1 MIKEKMKEKEDNER
15 DREGSKLLLKK
26 GKLAKSKSK
35 SKSSTKV
42 SLKEFVNQVDQLS
55 TDDMPNVLPRRSTR
69 IRGPPKSLS
78 LGDFVGPWQG
88 PSNVNK
94 RGLRDVDSE
103 DSSIEC
109 DCDLGT
115 AQFRWTVEMQASPE
129 QSPKQHQTPN
139 AWNTPTRVLTD
150 VEQWPKLTT
159 VSPLVANE
167 MMLSNK
173 FGSLSVDQ
181 RKEVMGSKQRE
192 SDKPVR
198 ACRNEDSVDL
208 HIEDGSE
215 GLDTLAISG
224 KSLQVGSSLI
234 KEEINQLSLFF
245 FGWSSLFS
253 DESRKLLDQTAAAV
267 ALPRP
272 LDFSGIED
280 VSQIVKSSVSGE
292 LASISELCAVKRTL
306 RSARELFEK
315 LEELALHDDDSSER
329 RKSIELCVG
338 MCPTLSGVVP
348 SVLVIRYLPLLDILR
363 SCNFLSELE
372 QKIGYCIDCNFS
384 IILDRASEDLE
395 IIRSERKR
403 NTENLDSLLKKVSA
417 RIFQGGGI
425 DRPLITKRRSRMCV
439 GIRASH
445 RSLLPDGIVL
455 KISSSGATY
464 FMEPK
469 EAVEL
474 NNLEV
479 RLSNSEKVEEQAILS
494 LFTSAIAESNIEIKY
509 LLDRILELDLAL
521 ARAAHGQWMHGVC
534 PNLTTDGFES
544 YETDSSLLIDIEA
557 IQHPLLLET
566 FLKNSPDLIAS
577 KSGSSDPLNR
587 GNGAMKSE
595 AFSDSCDFPVPI
607 DIKVGCST
615 KVVVISGPNTG
626 GKTAS
631 MKTLGLASVMSKAGM
646 YLPAKRQ
653 PRLPWFDLILADIG
667 DHQSLEQNLST
678 FSGHI
683 SQLCKMLEVASKE
696 SLVLIDEIGSGT
708 DPSEGVALS
717 ASILQYLKDRV
728 NLAVVTTHYADLT
741 RLKERDTRFENAAME
756 FSLETLQPT
765 YQILWGSRG
774 DSNALSIAKSIGF
787 DDKIIER
794 AQVWVD
800 KLMPEKQKTRQSLL
814 YQSLMEEKNRLE
826 TQARGAA
833 SLGSDI
839 MNLYREIRDEV
850 EDLDRREAVLMA
862 NETRKVKRELKAAKS
877 QIESVIQEFESQL
890 RTTSADQFSSLI
902 KKSESA
908 IASIVEAHCPSDDFS
923 VRETA
928 DNSYTPQIGE
938 QVHVEGLGN
947 KLATVVQALDDD
959 NTVLVQYGKIRI
971 RVNKSN
977 IKALRNKNAIAA
989 KSSVQNMKRQG
1000 QPRKNARN
1008 LSEFS
1013 NDKEVSYGPV
1023 VQTSKNTVDLREN
1036 GLVLVFPWTAHPL
1049 SRPQRVNKRENWCG
1063 GTGNSTKR
1071 PGVCSVELS
1080 DAVVILLAL
1089 LQRMYKDA
1097 RAEISVLRAENKEL
1111 KRKATVMF
1119 RFGGPPYAA
1128 VEEQAG
1134 GNLLGGRGSTE
1145 AAPSRTAQDGGKK
1158 KRPAE

>member
-1 MIKEKMKEKEDNER
+1 MELCNTFIATVNTPPPNRCRTLTRRPTISISATTPDSTHHRLRLAETLQNETL
-15 DREGSKLLLKK
+15 ETLEWP
-26 GKLAKSKSK
+26 
-35 SKSSTKV
+35 
-42 SLKEFVNQVDQLS
+42 SLCNQVSAFTS
-55 TDDMPNVLPRRSTR
+55 TAMGLAAAQTARLP
-69 IRGPPKSLS
+69 IG
-78 LGDFVGPWQG
+78 
-88 PSNVNK
+88 
-94 RGLRDVDSE
+94 
-103 DSSIEC
+103 
-109 DCDLGT
+109 
-115 AQFRWTVEMQASPE
+115 WTP
-129 QSPKQHQTPN
+129 
-139 AWNTPTRVLTD
+139 
-150 VEQWPKLTT
+150 
-159 VSPLVANE
+159 
-167 MMLSNK
+167 
-173 FGSLSVDQ
+173 
-181 RKEVMGSKQRE
+181 
-192 SDKPVR
+192 
-198 ACRNEDSVDL
+198 
-208 HIEDGSE
+208 
-215 GLDTLAISG
+215 
-224 KSLQVGSSLI
+224 
-234 KEEINQLSLFF
+234 
-245 FGWSSLFS
+245 

-315 LEELALHDDDSSER
+315 LEELALHDGDSSE
-329 RKSIELCVG
+329 
-338 MCPTLSGVVP
+338 
-348 SVLVIRYLPLLDILR
+348 RYLPLLDILR

-403 NTENLDSLLKKVSA
+403 NMENLDSLLKKVSA

-566 FLKNSPDLIAS
+566 FLKNSSDLIAS

-833 SLGSDI
+833 SLRSDV
-839 MNLYREIRDEV
+839 MNLYREIRDEA

-923 VRETA
+923 VRETD

-989 KSSVQNMKRQG
+989 KSSVQNMKRQVCILINLWYG
-1000 QPRKNARN
+1000 KFKFIVDNLLSVSQAKSARN

-1023 VQTSKNTVDLREN
+1023 VQTSKNTVDLRGMRVEEASHFLN
-1036 GLVLVFPWTAHPL
+1036 AAIGSKGSNSVLFIIH
-1049 SRPQRVNKRENWCG
+1049 G
-1063 GTGNSTKR
+1063 MGTGVIKECAIEILKNHPRVTKFEQES
-1071 PGVCSVELS
+1071 PMNYGC
-1080 DAVVILLAL
+1080 
-1089 LQRMYKDA
+1089 
-1097 RAEISVLRAENKEL
+1097 
-1111 KRKATVMF
+1111 TVA
-1119 RFGGPPYAA
+1119 YI
-1128 VEEQAG
+1128 
-1134 GNLLGGRGSTE
+1134 N
-1145 AAPSRTAQDGGKK
+1145 
-1158 KRPAE
+1158 

>member
-1 MIKEKMKEKEDNER
+1 MELCNTFIATVNTPPPNRCRTLTRRPTISISATTPDSTHHRLRLAETLQNETL
-15 DREGSKLLLKK
+15 ETLEWP
-26 GKLAKSKSK
+26 
-35 SKSSTKV
+35 
-42 SLKEFVNQVDQLS
+42 SLCNQVSAFTS
-55 TDDMPNVLPRRSTR
+55 TAMGLAAAQTARLP
-69 IRGPPKSLS
+69 IG
-78 LGDFVGPWQG
+78 
-88 PSNVNK
+88 
-94 RGLRDVDSE
+94 
-103 DSSIEC
+103 
-109 DCDLGT
+109 
-115 AQFRWTVEMQASPE
+115 WTP
-129 QSPKQHQTPN
+129 
-139 AWNTPTRVLTD
+139 
-150 VEQWPKLTT
+150 
-159 VSPLVANE
+159 
-167 MMLSNK
+167 
-173 FGSLSVDQ
+173 
-181 RKEVMGSKQRE
+181 
-192 SDKPVR
+192 
-198 ACRNEDSVDL
+198 
-208 HIEDGSE
+208 
-215 GLDTLAISG
+215 
-224 KSLQVGSSLI
+224 
-234 KEEINQLSLFF
+234 
-245 FGWSSLFS
+245 

-315 LEELALHDDDSSER
+315 LEELALHDGDSSE
-329 RKSIELCVG
+329 
-338 MCPTLSGVVP
+338 
-348 SVLVIRYLPLLDILR
+348 RYLPLLDILR

-403 NTENLDSLLKKVSA
+403 NSENLDSLLKKVSA

-595 AFSDSCDFPVPI
+595 AFSDSCDFPVPV

-839 MNLYREIRDEV
+839 MNLYREIRDEA

-908 IASIVEAHCPSDDFS
+908 IASIIEAHCPSDDFS
-923 VRETA
+923 VRET
-928 DNSYTPQIGE
+928 DDISYTPQIGE

-1023 VQTSKNTVDLREN
+1023 VQTSKNTVDLRGMRVEEASHFLN
-1036 GLVLVFPWTAHPL
+1036 TAISSKGSNSVLFIIH
-1049 SRPQRVNKRENWCG
+1049 G
-1063 GTGNSTKR
+1063 MGTGVVKECAIEILKNHPRVTKFEQES
-1071 PGVCSVELS
+1071 PMNYGC
-1080 DAVVILLAL
+1080 
-1089 LQRMYKDA
+1089 
-1097 RAEISVLRAENKEL
+1097 
-1111 KRKATVMF
+1111 TVA
-1119 RFGGPPYAA
+1119 YI
-1128 VEEQAG
+1128 
-1134 GNLLGGRGSTE
+1134 N
-1145 AAPSRTAQDGGKK
+1145 
-1158 KRPAE
+1158 